1 VIGRRTE
8 GGNSGAH
15 RFVGRAQNVDS
26 IYLKVIDDADRPNDL
41 GIAREIEINFFAQFR
56 RKLFR
61 IVEFAMP
68 KSFRQNDCGGD
79 DWTGQGAPPRFI
91 DPCDMGDTNGAQ
103 FFFVTESAAP
113 IHA

>member
-1 VIGRRTE
+1 M
-8 GGNSGAH
+8 
-15 RFVGRAQNVDS
+15 VDH
-26 IYLKVIDDADRPNDL
+26 ADCPKNLSVPDQFL
-41 GIAREIEINFFAQFR
+41 VNLFAQFR

-79 DWTGQGAPPRFI
+79 DWTGQGAAPRLI
-91 DPCDMGDTNGAQ
+91 DPCDTGDTNRAQ

-113 IHA
+113 IHAA